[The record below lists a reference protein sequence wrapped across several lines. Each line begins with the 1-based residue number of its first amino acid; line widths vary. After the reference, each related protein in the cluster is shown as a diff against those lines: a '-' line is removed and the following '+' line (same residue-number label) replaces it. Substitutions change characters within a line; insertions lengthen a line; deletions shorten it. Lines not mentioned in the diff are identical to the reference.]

1 MWFIKKKNSKF
12 RIENFLLDKFIFLRE
27 IYTYIFMEKSGF
39 LNSNVLTNVGYVVYN
54 KIIIFETKI

>member
-1 MWFIKKKNSKF
+1 
-12 RIENFLLDKFIFLRE
+12 
-27 IYTYIFMEKSGF
+27 MEKSGF